1 MRVKVARCKKMDFDW
16 QLNKKQIAEVSA
28 MFTELCEKIADKEI
42 SIGFSVKKI
51 NEKDE
56 ETLFTYDVYAIYEG
70 KIIYITMGSY
80 RSLMGSTITN
90 NDIAEIIAFLKGDK

>member
-1 MRVKVARCKKMDFDW
+1 MDFDW

-42 SIGFSVKKI
+42 SIGFSVRKI
-51 NEKDE
+51 EEEGE
-56 ETLFTYDVYAIYEG
+56 ETLFTYDVYAIYNG
-70 KIIYITMGSY
+70 KIIYITMGEY

-90 NDIAEIIAFLKGDK
+90 VDTEEIITFLKGDK

>member
-1 MRVKVARCKKMDFDW
+1 MDFDW
-16 QLNKKQIAEVSA
+16 KLNKKQIAEVSA

-42 SIGFSVKKI
+42 SIGFSVRKSD
-51 NEKDE
+51 EEGE
-56 ETLFTYDVYAIYEG
+56 ETLFTYDVYAIHEG

-90 NDIAEIIAFLKGDK
+90 NDIAGIIAFLKGDK